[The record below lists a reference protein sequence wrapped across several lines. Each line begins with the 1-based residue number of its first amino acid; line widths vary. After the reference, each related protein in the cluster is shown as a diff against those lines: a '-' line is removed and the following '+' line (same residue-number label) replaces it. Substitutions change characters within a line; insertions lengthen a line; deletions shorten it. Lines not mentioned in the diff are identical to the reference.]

1 MVESLKEDSTSELSV
16 QWNEGLH
23 LPELDGIRGFAILIV
38 TLYRHCK
45 EIDPTASTVLAWIKR
60 LSPVGERGVDLF
72 FVLSGFLITGIL
84 LRTRDRPYYFRNFMV
99 RRALRIFPLY
109 ILALILCLY
118 AIPLLGG
125 PSTFQVP
132 AGEQLYLWTYVSNL
146 RTAWLNEWCFGP
158 LDHFWSLA
166 VEEHFYLI
174 WPAIVFWIAPKRL
187 FRICLA
193 WVVLV
198 LMVRTFLARN
208 ADYGVAVDV
217 HTFFRSDALCLGGI
231 AAIAIHANYRA
242 RWMTRAAA
250 MMAPLLLVM
259 GIAIV
264 WTGKRYFAI
273 PNTLMPVL
281 FVCVLYWM
289 MHRPKFDIWN
299 RIARWSPLR
308 ALGKYSYG
316 MYVIQLPLVTLIPA
330 SSVLQMVPQSGAEP
344 VWFYSMYVLILFS
357 LTFALAW
364 VSYHCFEKHF
374 LAVKKRFA

>member
-1 MVESLKEDSTSELSV
+1 MVESLEEDSTRELSV
-16 QWNEGLH
+16 KWNEGLH

-38 TLYRHCK
+38 TLYRYCK
-45 EIDPTASTVLAWIKR
+45 EIDPTASTALAWIKR

-84 LRTRDRPYYFRNFMV
+84 LRTRDRPHYFRNFMA

-109 ILALILCLY
+109 FLALVLCLY
-118 AIPLLGG
+118 ITPLLGG
-125 PSTFQVP
+125 PSSFQIP
-132 AGEQLYLWTYVSNL
+132 AGEQVYLWTYVSNL
-146 RTAWLNEWCFGP
+146 RMAWLNEWCFGP

-198 LMVRTFLARN
+198 LVVRTFLARDE
-208 ADYGVAVDV
+208 DYGVAVDV
-217 HTFFRSDALCLGGI
+217 HTFFRSDALCLGGM

-242 RWMTRAAA
+242 RWMMTAAA

-273 PNTLMPVL
+273 PNTLIPVL

-289 MHRPKFDIWN
+289 MHRSKFDIWN
-299 RIARWSPLR
+299 RVARWSPLR

-330 SSVLQMVPQSGAEP
+330 SSVLQLVPETESLP
-344 VWFYSMYVLILFS
+344 IWFYSMYVLILFS

-374 LAVKKRFA
+374 LAIKKRFD